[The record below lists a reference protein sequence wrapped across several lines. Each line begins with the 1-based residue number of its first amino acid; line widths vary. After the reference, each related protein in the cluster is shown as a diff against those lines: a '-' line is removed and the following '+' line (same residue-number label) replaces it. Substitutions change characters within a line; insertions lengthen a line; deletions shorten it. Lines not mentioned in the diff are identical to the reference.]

1 VRRLTPSSSLTL
13 PPSVRRLLGAWALA
27 AAVTVL
33 AAPVAIR
40 AWAGA
45 VGLCFLVEFLTEGQ
59 QPWLSRITS
68 PPSVEPLAAP
78 GAAEV
83 DLWRPGGRDPGPW
96 PGLLLVHGLTPDG
109 KQDSR
114 LAWTADRLARAGFLV
129 AVPEVP
135 GLRAQ
140 HLRPDD
146 AGIIRGAF
154 ERLTAHPRLGREPVA
169 IISVSVGLG
178 PVALALGAPAMAE
191 RVGLLLTLGGYGDAR
206 ELVRYFTTGAYAF
219 GESRGRATV
228 DPALA
233 IAFVARNPDLVPD
246 PRDRAVVLDVL
257 AGRPPTSEPGPAG
270 RAILALLQNR
280 DPERV
285 DALLA
290 ALPLE
295 TRQLLDTLSPA
306 RHLGHGSARLLLV
319 HGRDDPAIPFSESL
333 RLAAAAPGR
342 SRLVLVGLI
351 GHVEGQAPAWHRMTD
366 LLRLWSVSYELL
378 AG

>member
-1 VRRLTPSSSLTL
+1 MIRSP
-13 PPSVRRLLGAWALA
+13 VRRLLTAWGLA
-27 AAVTVL
+27 AAVSVV
-33 AAPVAIR
+33 AVPVAIR
-40 AWAGA
+40 ASSGL

-59 QPWLSRITS
+59 QPWLSRMTS
-68 PPSVEPLAAP
+68 PPVVEPLAGP
-78 GAAEV
+78 ETAEV
-83 DLWRPGGRDPGPW
+83 DLWRPGGRELGPW
-96 PGLLLVHGLTPDG
+96 PGLVLVHGLTPEG
-109 KQDSR
+109 KRDDR

-129 AVPEVP
+129 AVPDLP

-146 AGIIRGAF
+146 AGVIRTTLK
-154 ERLTAHPRLGREPVA
+154 RLTAHPHLRRGPVA

-178 PVALALGAPAMAE
+178 PVALALDAPAMAE
-191 RVGLLLTLGGYGDAR
+191 RVGLLVALGGYGEAR

-219 GESRGRATV
+219 GESAGRAAV

-233 IAFVARNPDLVPD
+233 AGFLARNPDLVPD
-246 PRDRAVVLDVL
+246 PEDRAILMDVL
-257 AGRPPTSEPGPAG
+257 AGRPAPSEPGPGG
-270 RAILALLQNR
+270 RAILALLQNH
-280 DPERV
+280 DPGRV
-285 DALLA
+285 DALLE

-306 RHLGHGSARLLLV
+306 RHLGRGSARLLLV
-319 HGRDDPAIPFSESL
+319 HGRDDPAIPFSESR
-333 RLAAAAPGR
+333 RLAAATPGR

-351 GHVEGQAPAWHRMTD
+351 GHVEGQAPAWHRLTD